1 MKEQIG
7 MNRNEI
13 FISST
18 MLSATELNLTLIVTK
33 IRTNTSYIFTN
44 SNLNRLYELVNI
56 YHWTEKEYK
65 ALYNVLYDVL
75 MSPDDVLDIDKFK
88 TSKTDY
94 RWLIK
99 VNRQDNNFNT
109 VVNLVLKWALD
120 GGLTNDIE

>member
-1 MKEQIG
+1 MD
-7 MNRNEI
+7 RTEI
-13 FISST
+13 FKSST
-18 MLSATELNLTLIVTK
+18 MLSTAELNLALITTR
-33 IRTNTSYIFTN
+33 IRTNTDYIFSN

-65 ALYNVLYDVL
+65 ALYNVLYDIL

-99 VNRQDNNFNT
+99 VNRQENDFNKVINF
-109 VVNLVLKWALD
+109 VLKWALE
-120 GGLTNDIE
+120 GGLSNDIK

>member
-1 MKEQIG
+1 
-7 MNRNEI
+7 
-13 FISST
+13 
-18 MLSATELNLTLIVTK
+18 MLGTTELNLALIVTR
-33 IRTNTSYIFTN
+33 IRDNTNYIFTK
-44 SNLNRLYELVNI
+44 SNLNRLYGLGNI

-99 VNRQDNNFNT
+99 SNRTDNNFNT
-109 VVNLVLKWALD
+109 VVNLVLKWAFD
-120 GGLTNDIE
+120 GGLSNDIE